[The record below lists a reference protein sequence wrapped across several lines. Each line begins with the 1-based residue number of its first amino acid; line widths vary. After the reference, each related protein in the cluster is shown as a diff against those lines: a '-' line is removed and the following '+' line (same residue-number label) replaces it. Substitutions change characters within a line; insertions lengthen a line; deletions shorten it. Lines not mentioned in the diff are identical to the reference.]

1 MHPDSPQKQI
11 WESKTETPQQW
22 VLYLLFPYIVISRA
36 YLKFSIFPLI
46 KTHIHTPCISIQ
58 AMKPPKTR
66 HPGISPLGWS
76 STKDMTRTT
85 PSRPASHP
93 VCLWQY
99 SFQHTTQ
106 EISSFKEENSLYISA
121 KTLGSSTEQKTEV
134 QSRLGL
140 LPWFREGD
148 LRKGAQCSPRYGGI
162 SLTCCL
168 FSFQPIPLDSLV
180 PLLGQLV
187 LPFWP
192 RNLHPFLYLGQ
203 NIIHL
208 MVEFNQWYVHLCD
221 YSSLP
226 STQSSVSSLLF
237 IASIGRT
244 FHLPHF
250 AHFLLP
256 HLQLWRLSWHS
267 CLSWRILLSACHSLL
282 FSS

>member
-1 MHPDSPQKQI
+1 MYKYTSY
-11 WESKTETPQQW
+11 ETSQNKASRH
-22 VLYLLFPYIVISRA
+22 FTTRMIVH
-36 YLKFSIFPLI
+36 KGHD
-46 KTHIHTPCISIQ
+46 KDHTLETS
-58 AMKPPKTR
+58 
-66 HPGISPLGWS
+66 ISPCVSLAIFF
-76 STKDMTRTT
+76 
-85 PSRPASHP
+85 PARCS
-93 VCLWQY
+93 
-99 SFQHTTQ
+99 
-106 EISSFKEENSLYISA
+106 EISSFKEENYLYISE

-256 HLQLWRLSWHS
+256 HLQLWRLSWYS
-267 CLSWRILLSACHSLL
+267 CLSWRILLSTCHSLL